1 MEPFNQTF
9 EDVPPRQKLL
19 EHQATL
25 KPFKFEK
32 IGNLRDYKKPK
43 AKQPE
48 VMSYDAIIA
57 QEIVKS
63 KNSHLG
69 RELKDLIYET
79 IEKPLG
85 REPKENKEYK
95 IKWTNDSPIK
105 DGRRDEKANAMRQML
120 DNIKDS
126 VVQIDGL
133 KVHDGRPT
141 LKDRSNQKYEELKR
155 DPRVIR
161 NHLNKQN
168 NEYLDDIYIH
178 RAKPGTE
185 I

>member
-69 RELKDLIYET
+69 RELKDLIY
-79 IEKPLG
+79 
-85 REPKENKEYK
+85 
-95 IKWTNDSPIK
+95 
-105 DGRRDEKANAMRQML
+105 
-120 DNIKDS
+120 
-126 VVQIDGL
+126 
-133 KVHDGRPT
+133 
-141 LKDRSNQKYEELKR
+141 
-155 DPRVIR
+155 
-161 NHLNKQN
+161 
-168 NEYLDDIYIH
+168 
-178 RAKPGTE
+178 
-185 I
+185 